1 MTGGGDSDDEE
12 SGNESRIARL
22 LMVAVLALAVMATA
36 VLVLS
41 DSARWLR
48 LGVLAALWAAL
59 LGVFLASR
67 FRKTMAERDDQVA
80 DLQSAYEMELER
92 EVAARREYEF
102 EVEAAARKRV
112 DEANREDLAELRAE
126 LRLLRE
132 NLERLTGGE
141 VLVERFALR
150 AQSTRM
156 RSLSDAQP
164 RVVAS
169 GEDSARLRRSLM
181 AAPGTVDS
189 ASTELI
195 PRPEPP
201 RPVTPV
207 RREPQRRQ
215 AQRPTGYRQEPAR
228 QASQDDAD
236 RQRIQVPADR
246 PTRVAQPV
254 RQPQQAQRPRRPA
267 EQQQQQQA
275 WPSPQ
280 VISPTP
286 APQPP
291 VARPAP
297 QRPTT
302 APRRPQQPVARQNV
316 RRDTTP
322 GDVGLSARLDGLP
335 VPPREEPSRAESTG
349 GHRRIT
355 EQTQRA
361 EPVGER
367 SRHSVTPQPQ
377 PAPQEHGSH
386 HRVEPV
392 EPSYA
397 EWRQESAADPETTG
411 AHAAGRSVT
420 ELLAAHGNA
429 TDLAD
434 DSPRR
439 HRRRAD

>member
-1 MTGGGDSDDEE
+1 MNGGGDSDDEE
-12 SGNESRIARL
+12 SGNESRTARL

-67 FRKTMAERDDQVA
+67 FRKSMAEREEQVA
-80 DLQSAYEMELER
+80 DLQQAYELELER
-92 EVAARREYEF
+92 EVAARREYEL

-112 DEANREDLAELRAE
+112 DEANRDDLAELRAE

-156 RSLSDAQP
+156 RSLSEAQP

-169 GEDSARLRRSLM
+169 TEDSARLRRGIG
-181 AAPGTVDS
+181 AGQGPVDH

-195 PRPEPP
+195 PRPEQP
-201 RPVTPV
+201 RPITPV
-207 RREPQRRQ
+207 RREPQRRP
-215 AQRPTGYRQEPAR
+215 AAGYRREPAR
-228 QASQDDAD
+228 QERKDDAD
-236 RQRIQVPADR
+236 QQSADR

-254 RQPQQAQRPRRPA
+254 RQQQARRPPRVAEPQQRR
-267 EQQQQQQA
+267 A
-275 WPSPQ
+275 WPSQQ
-280 VISPTP
+280 VGSPTP

-291 VARPAP
+291 VAPPPAVRPAA
-297 QRPTT
+297 QQ
-302 APRRPQQPVARQNV
+302 RRPQQPVAGQHV
-316 RRDTTP
+316 RREAAP
-322 GDVGLSARLDGLP
+322 GDVGMSARLNGLP

-349 GHRRIT
+349 GHRRIA

-361 EPVGER
+361 EPVVDR
-367 SRHSVTPQPQ
+367 SRHAAQAQPP
-377 PAPQEHGSH
+377 PAPPEPHGSH
-386 HRVEPV
+386 HRAEP

-397 EWRQESAADPETTG
+397 EWRQESAADPEITG

-429 TDLAD
+429 DVGD

-439 HRRRAD
+439 HRRRAE